1 MEPTTAI
8 LADDKRV
15 FIDKS
20 GAWVGSIPPA
30 ALLAIAA
37 AAIAVILFLVM
48 LLSIRWNGIVWIYFV
63 YEIVVL
69 NTILLL
75 SVHKHECICRDI
87 IDLESQS

>member
-1 MEPTTAI
+1 MELTTAI

-37 AAIAVILFLVM
+37 AAIAVILLLVIA
-48 LLSIRWNGIVWIYFV
+48 LKFHAFITLVVVSIVTAVAAGIPLDKLYDTVMEGFNST
-63 YEIVVL
+63 L
-69 NTILLL
+69 G
-75 SVHKHECICRDI
+75 SV
-87 IDLESQS
+87 